1 MSFGKRLKSLLAKK
15 RQSQMDF
22 ALRLGI
28 TRSRLCNYI
37 NDRSEPDYATLC
49 TIAEALQVSVDYLLG
64 RNGIQ
69 DSDFQGSRIFSDF
82 IIGREKPASEGMTV
96 WIPLYLSR
104 SETLEEPPVPSGWL
118 RETSSFVQTG
128 EFRQPYAIIVG
139 DDSMA
144 PEIMP
149 GDIAYIQPCFI
160 YHPFMEQNLGRDLF
174 GVRLDAGDAVAGTAD
189 DEVRAV
195 HRDAGDAV
203 GTSLKRCCV
212 QSNLLIFYSNNVKYS
227 PVILDM
233 NKILFVPLIGKVVSI
248 WRSYLDS
255 DMLERIREADDD

>member
-1 MSFGKRLKSLLAKK
+1 
-15 RQSQMDF
+15 
-22 ALRLGI
+22 
-28 TRSRLCNYI
+28 
-37 NDRSEPDYATLC
+37 
-49 TIAEALQVSVDYLLG
+49 
-64 RNGIQ
+64 
-69 DSDFQGSRIFSDF
+69 
-82 IIGREKPASEGMTV
+82 MTV

-160 YHPFMEQNLGRDLF
+160 YHPFVEQNLGRDLF
-174 GVRLDAGDAVAGTAD
+174 GVRL
-189 DEVRAV
+189 
-195 HRDAGDAV
+195 DAGDAV